1 MARYAAK
8 RILQTLP
15 ILFGVSIIIFLFLR
29 MIPGDPARLMAGP
42 DATAEDIELVRR
54 DLGLDRPPLQQ
65 YIEYMTRALHG
76 DFGRSMV
83 TGRPVVDEIKDR
95 LWPTL
100 ELAAV
105 SIAIAILIGLVA
117 GVLSAVR
124 RNTWIDY
131 LAMFVSVLGISVPAF
146 WLGLMLMYV
155 FAVGLRWLPPFG
167 YGTWQHFVL
176 PAITLGAGAA
186 AYIARFARAS
196 MLEVLG
202 QDYIRTARAKGVY
215 EAKVNFSHALKNALI
230 PVVTVTGLQ
239 FGFLLGGTVVIES
252 VFAWPGIGRLLV
264 DAVNARDYPVVQT
277 LMLLF
282 ALQFVTV
289 NLAVD
294 LLYAVLDPRV
304 SYE

>member
-29 MIPGDPARLMAGP
+29 LIPGDPARLVAGP
-42 DATAEDIELVRR
+42 DATAADIELVRR

-95 LWPTL
+95 FWPTL
-100 ELAAV
+100 ELAGV

-167 YGTWQHFVL
+167 YGTWQHFLL
-176 PAITLGAGAA
+176 PAITLGTGAA

-215 EAKVNFSHALKNALI
+215 EVKVNFNHALKNALI

-289 NLAVD
+289 NLVVD